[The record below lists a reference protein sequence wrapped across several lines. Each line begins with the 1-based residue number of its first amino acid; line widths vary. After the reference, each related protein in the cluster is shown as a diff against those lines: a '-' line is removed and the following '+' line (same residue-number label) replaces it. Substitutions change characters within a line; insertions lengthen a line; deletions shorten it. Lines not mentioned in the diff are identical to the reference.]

1 VTVPTGTPRSRAD
14 AAAPGIGRDTLV
26 VTVLNLASRLTGFAR
41 VLAVGAALGAT
52 SLGDAYQAANLVS
65 NILFELLA
73 GGILAAV
80 LVPTFVGLIDSDRRG
95 DANRL
100 ARALLVRV
108 LAGLGVVVAVGV
120 LAAPW
125 IMELLTATVAEGD
138 QRRLQV
144 ELGTFLLWF
153 FLPQVLLYAV
163 GAVTTALLQ
172 ADRRFVAAAVA
183 PIANNAVVIATMV
196 AFRSVR
202 DGSTSLPLRTGEA
215 ALLAIGTT
223 AGVVAMTLTPWIA
236 ARRAG
241 LLTRPGPGAALP
253 VALGSLAR
261 KGAWAAGHLGANQ
274 VMVAVTVIV
283 AAAVEGGVIAY
294 QIAFTFFL
302 LPHAVLAHPVATT
315 LFPRLAAD
323 ASAGRTDRVAD
334 ELSRGLRLGTF
345 LLVPAS
351 VGLAALAVPALQA
364 ARLGNLDAAGADL
377 VAAALAAYAAGLLGY
392 SSVFLLTRAAY
403 ALDDTRTPTLV
414 LAASTALSAVV
425 MLAGVGRIDG
435 PGRLVAL
442 GLVHAAA
449 QTVTALVLWQL
460 VRARLGAAV
469 PVLGAAGRAALS
481 AGGAGLAA
489 WWVAGAIGADQ
500 RPDALAALGAGG
512 AVLVAGYLGLQRL
525 LRAPEL
531 AVARGLRR

>member
-1 VTVPTGTPRSRAD
+1 MGTPSRAD

-80 LVPTFVGLIDSDRRG
+80 LVPTFVGMIDSDRRG